1 MEKIFTKKK
10 TILLCLIIV
19 FALLQFTTI
28 TQKTVAIISTSIYVK
43 VKYSERDFRYQYVEY
58 VPGFGDYFVT
68 YKDKEGEN
76 ISFTVTPKYF
86 PVYVLYDPLDR
97 PM

>member
-1 MEKIFTKKK
+1 MSNFIITPKK
-10 TILLCLIIV
+10 TILLLIIV
-19 FALLQFTTI
+19 ITVLQVTNILPRTL
-28 TQKTVAIISTSIYVK
+28 AILSTSLYVNI
-43 VKYSERDFRYQYVEY
+43 KYSDREFEYQYVEY

-68 YKDKEGEN
+68 FKDKNGEN
-76 ISFTVTPKYF
+76 ISFTVTPKFF